1 MQRITR
7 IALPKA
13 QLQKLTASE
22 RSLFLLLGYAS
33 NQINTLWKL
42 VVVATNPGTTDPVE
56 EKASGAQTQIFVRL
70 LIGIMREALKLIE
83 KRFLGTTLGKDYTP
97 RLSTDATG
105 ALGRLKKRFGATDK
119 LVVIRD
125 NFAFHHPS
133 LDDMEAAFQLAVT
146 SDGDDTDWCMYL
158 ESTLLNTFFFAS
170 DFVIVHGMAKALGET
185 DINEAHRKLL
195 GDLAPIANDLSTF
208 AFGFA
213 EAIFKKHF
221 GELTA
226 TVVAQIER
234 APRIEDLRLPWFLET
249 TSFFPD
255 GEAR

>member
-1 MQRITR
+1 MQRVTR
-7 IALPKA
+7 IALPKE
-13 QLQKLTASE
+13 QLQRLTAAE

-42 VVVATNPGTTDPVE
+42 IVVATNQGANDPVE
-56 EKASGAQTQIFVRL
+56 EKVSGAQTQIFVRL
-70 LIGIMREALKLIE
+70 LIGIMREALKLVE
-83 KRFLGTTLGKDYTP
+83 KRFLGSTLGKEYVP
-97 RLSTDATG
+97 RLSTQAAE
-105 ALGRLKKRFGATDK
+105 ALDRLKKRFGAPDK

-133 LDDMEAAFQLAVT
+133 LDDMEAAFQLAVK

-158 ESTLLNTFFFAS
+158 DSTLLNSFFFAS
-170 DFVIVHGMAKALGET
+170 DFVIVHGMTNALGEP
-185 DINEAHRKLL
+185 DVNEAHRKLL

-213 EAIFKKHF
+213 EAIFVRYF

-226 TVVAQIER
+226 TLVAQIEG
-234 APRIEDLRLPWFLET
+234 ASKIEDLRLPWFVRT
-249 TSFFPD
+249 TSFFP
-255 GEAR
+255 GGAPQ